1 MHKMK
6 EKFNCETTGE
16 DGAIG
21 VEETPEVLEMR
32 ETNEADGLSATEG
45 ALDAD
50 FEALAGFSNDL
61 PYELDQHSADNFL
74 GKWNIPLDDYLRDR
88 GMD

>member
-1 MHKMK
+1 M
-6 EKFNCETTGE
+6 EKFNCETSEQDATV
-16 DGAIG
+16 G
-21 VEETPEVLEMR
+21 VEETPEAIEMR
-32 ETNEADGLSATEG
+32 ETNEADALSATEG

-61 PYELDQHSADNFL
+61 PFELDPHSADNFL

-88 GMD
+88 SMD